1 MLTHIHRRRVS
12 AVLTVLAAAAALTLT
27 ACSSSS
33 SSTTST
39 TSTAASGSSSPGN
52 SEVANAEAFLKPYE
66 TPPTSLSLTTP
77 LPHKAAT
84 GKTLVWM
91 QCDAAQ
97 CAEETT
103 MFRQATA
110 AVGWNLKVIN
120 YQTANPATLVSGLQ
134 QALQDKPTAVSLV
147 GLPYAVW
154 SSVVPAYK
162 SAGVAI
168 IPMYV
173 GDVPL
178 NSTIVANIAT
188 PSDYAVWGK
197 LLANWFISDSGASGK
212 ALLVN
217 VTGLAPS
224 PVIVSAFQQTVK
236 SGCAK
241 CSVTTFDQTF
251 ADVQAGSLPSAVVSE
266 LQRNPDIKYVISA
279 EQPLS
284 AGVSQAIS
292 ADGLSDIKLA
302 GTSGEQTEE
311 SQVKS
316 GVLSAVTPTAL
327 NFATWL
333 VVDAAL
339 RFSEGAPQPTGT
351 PLPTVLITKS
361 SSITPSDTFA
371 YPADW
376 QEQFKTLWKVG

>member
-1 MLTHIHRRRVS
+1 MLTHIHRRPVS

-33 SSTTST
+33 SSSSATTSAT
-39 TSTAASGSSSPGN
+39 SGSSSSGN
-52 SEVANAEAFLKPYE
+52 SQVANAEAFLKPYE
-66 TPPTSLSLTTP
+66 TPPASLRLTTP
-77 LPHKAAT
+77 LPRKPTA

-91 QCDAAQ
+91 QCDAPQ

-103 MFRQATA
+103 MFRQATT
-110 AVGWNLKVIN
+110 AVGWNLKIIT
-120 YQTANPATLVSGLQ
+120 YQTANPATLVAGLQ

-178 NSTIVANIAT
+178 SSTIVANIAQ
-188 PSDYAVWGK
+188 PSDFAVWGK
-197 LLANWFISDSGASGK
+197 LLANWFIADSDASGK

-236 SGCAK
+236 NGCAK
-241 CSVTTFDQTF
+241 CSVTTFEQTF
-251 ADVQAGSLPSAVVSE
+251 ADVQAGDLSSAVVSE
-266 LQRNPDIKYVISA
+266 LQQHPDIKYVISA

-284 AGVSQAIS
+284 AGLSQAIS
-292 ADGLSDIKLA
+292 AAGLSGIKLA
-302 GTSGEQTEE
+302 GTSAEQAEE

-339 RFSEGAPQPTGT
+339 RFSEGAPQPAAT
-351 PLPTVLITKS
+351 PLNTMLITQS
-361 SSITPSDTFA
+361 SPITPSDTFA